1 MFENHD
7 LKVSVRTLKN
17 GDEVLFHA
25 KDVAAALGYKNP
37 RKAVWDHVWDK
48 DKTNLKEFQRGSLAD
63 PPLNCQPNT
72 VLINEQGVYQ
82 LIFGSELKRAKEFR
96 RWVFKEVL
104 PSIRKTGTY
113 TVPKPK
119 PLEGMQIR
127 LLNETDLHYKVVEYI
142 RWYHPVA
149 FIIAGLGEFQT
160 TYALRMDGWHKGY
173 TSGQPD
179 IIIANPMNEHNGF
192 AIELKT
198 PKGNGWIKDNQ
209 HKVRERLDDL
219 GYKTMISNDYTE
231 IILEIHK
238 YFQVD
243 TTKVYKNE
251 IKQLKRKC
259 TALKRELTQLNVFTV
274 QCSEVNTKLRIQPK
288 QPPLTLTIKI

>member
-1 MFENHD
+1 MERMFENHD

-113 TVPKPK
+113 
-119 PLEGMQIR
+119 
-127 LLNETDLHYKVVEYI
+127 
-142 RWYHPVA
+142 
-149 FIIAGLGEFQT
+149 
-160 TYALRMDGWHKGY
+160 
-173 TSGQPD
+173 
-179 IIIANPMNEHNGF
+179 
-192 AIELKT
+192 
-198 PKGNGWIKDNQ
+198 
-209 HKVRERLDDL
+209 
-219 GYKTMISNDYTE
+219 
-231 IILEIHK
+231 
-238 YFQVD
+238 QV
-243 TTKVYKNE
+243 T
-251 IKQLKRKC
+251 
-259 TALKRELTQLNVFTV
+259 
-274 QCSEVNTKLRIQPK
+274 
-288 QPPLTLTIKI
+288 

>member
-17 GDEVLFHA
+17 GDDVLFHA

-37 RKAVWDHVWDK
+37 TKAVWDHVWEEEK
-48 DKTNLKEFQRGSLAD
+48 ANLKDFQKGSSAD
-63 PPLNCQPNT
+63 PFSKGHPDA

-82 LIFGSELKRAKEFR
+82 LIFGSELKRAREFR
-96 RWVFKEVL
+96 RWVFKDVL

-142 RWYHPVA
+142 RWYHPNA

-160 TYALRMDGWHKGY
+160 TSALRMDGWHKGY

-179 IIIANPMNEHNGF
+179 IIIANPMNEHTGF

-198 PKGNGWIKDNQ
+198 PT
-209 HKVRERLDDL
+209 VREMV
-219 GYKTMISNDYTE
+219 GS
-231 IILEIHK
+231 
-238 YFQVD
+238 
-243 TTKVYKNE
+243 
-251 IKQLKRKC
+251 
-259 TALKRELTQLNVFTV
+259 
-274 QCSEVNTKLRIQPK
+274 
-288 QPPLTLTIKI
+288 KITSTRQGRG